1 MIKFSSFKRM
11 VIFLENNKITGN
23 NIKKYRK
30 IKKITQAELA
40 NSTGK
45 SLSTIQKYE
54 AGDVTIPINILDN
67 IAEVLG
73 VSFYDIAGVYN
84 DGNGLKVLG
93 ENEGIKKILREMD
106 FTVNEVKNKVYIDD
120 GDLVVTLNLE
130 QWLELNEDVK
140 KYIFFW
146 LWDAERKRDESK
158 QDDLSDDEIVDIRE
172 KAGFYGDEYMEELT
186 EEELEKLDKHIQNL
200 MREKKSKK

>member
-73 VSFYDIAGVYN
+73 VSFYDIAVVYN
-84 DGNGLKVLG
+84 DGNGL
-93 ENEGIKKILREMD
+93 
-106 FTVNEVKNKVYIDD
+106 
-120 GDLVVTLNLE
+120 
-130 QWLELNEDVK
+130 
-140 KYIFFW
+140 
-146 LWDAERKRDESK
+146 
-158 QDDLSDDEIVDIRE
+158 
-172 KAGFYGDEYMEELT
+172 
-186 EEELEKLDKHIQNL
+186 
-200 MREKKSKK
+200 